1 MNIKTPQGSVTLLEP
16 TVELLRA
23 IRSLLPFGALRFTK
37 PERGATFGL
46 VMQCGETE
54 LLAVKRQPVDCDERR
69 SRISYVANSILIAH
83 SLRAFLGH
91 GFSGL
96 FLPCAYLRQKPGGRF
111 ESGIAWFGYPSVH
124 GHETQ
129 EYPFQPAWDGQFC
142 HGFTQMMLSFLHA
155 LQESSEQTGI
165 TLPPAIGLD
174 VRRRTQ
180 LGSLGFGFMVIGPH
194 VVCLRTAVSSEDPA
208 WTTLRS
214 VGIAEVYHLP
224 SIPMTINESQ
234 LAIAKPVRTAS

>member
-1 MNIKTPQGSVTLLEP
+1 MIMNTPQGSVTLREP

-23 IRSLLPFGALRFTK
+23 IRTFLPFGALRFTK
-37 PERGATFGL
+37 PQHGATFGL
-46 VMQCGETE
+46 VMQCGEIE
-54 LLAVKRQPVDCDERR
+54 LLAVKRQPVDCDEEQ
-69 SRISYVANSILIAH
+69 SRVSFTANSILIAH
-83 SLRAFLGH
+83 SLGAYLAH
-91 GFSGL
+91 GFSGM
-96 FLPCAYLRQKPGGRF
+96 FLPCAYLRKKEGGRF

-124 GHETQ
+124 GHEAQ
-129 EYPFQPAWDGQFC
+129 EYPYQPAWDGQFC
-142 HGFTQMMLSFLHA
+142 HGFTQMMLNFLNA

-194 VVCLRTAVSSEDPA
+194 VVCLKTAVSSEDPA

-224 SIPMTINESQ
+224 SVPMTINESQ

>member
-1 MNIKTPQGSVTLLEP
+1 MLLKTPNGSVTLREP

-54 LLAVKRQPVDCDERR
+54 LLAVKRQPVDCDEKQ
-69 SRISYVANSILIAH
+69 SRISFTANSILIAH
-83 SLRAFLGH
+83 SLRAYLAH

-96 FLPCAYLRQKPGGRF
+96 FLPCAYLRKKEGGRF
-111 ESGIAWFGYPSVH
+111 ESGIAWFGYPSAH
-124 GHETQ
+124 GHESQ
-129 EYPFQPAWDGQFC
+129 EYPYQPAWDGQFC
-142 HGFTQMMLSFLHA
+142 HGFTQMMLSFIDS

-174 VRRRTQ
+174 VRRRMQ

-194 VVCLRTAVSSEDPA
+194 VVCLKTTISEEDMA
-208 WTTLRS
+208 WTALRS
-214 VGIAEVYHLP
+214 VGIAEVYHIP
-224 SIPMTINESQ
+224 SVPMAIKDSQ
-234 LAIAKPVRTAS
+234 LTTAKPESTPK

>member
-23 IRSLLPFGALRFTK
+23 IRSFLPFGALRLTE
-37 PERGATFGL
+37 PERGARFGL

-54 LLAVKRQPVDCDERR
+54 LLAVKRQPVDCDEQQ
-69 SRISYVANSILIAH
+69 SRISYMANSLLIAH
-83 SLRAFLGH
+83 SLRSYLAH

-96 FLPCAYLRQKPGGRF
+96 FLPCAYLRRKPGGRF
-111 ESGIAWFGYPSVH
+111 EAGIAWFGYPSVN

-129 EYPFQPAWDGQFC
+129 EYPYQPAWDDQFC
-142 HGFTQMMLSFLHA
+142 HGFTQMMLSFLSA

-174 VRRRTQ
+174 VRRRMQ

-194 VVCLRTAVSSEDPA
+194 VVCLKTAVSAEDPT
-208 WTTLRS
+208 WTALSS
-214 VGIAEVYHLP
+214 VGIAEVYHIP
-224 SIPMTINESQ
+224 SVPMAINESQ
-234 LAIAKPVRTAS
+234 LATAKP